1 LRIEIDW
8 KVAWGGRTL
17 ARLGIV
23 LALAVAAASAGTTA
37 ASVAGA
43 WDQYGAEG
51 ALWQLMNG
59 ARVNNG
65 LAPVQQDGTVVG
77 LARWRSQDMIERGY
91 FSHTIPGCGCEVYS
105 YYDSNGI
112 NYVLGGEN
120 IGWNSGWSD
129 AESPV
134 RIHEGFMASPGH
146 RANVLEARWTHGG
159 IGAYGRD
166 GVSYLNGEALG
177 NLRMYT
183 ELFYQAGYAAP
194 PPAAPAPAPAAPAAP
209 APAPAAPPPAAPAAA
224 PVAAAPSSA
233 APAPAPAAAIPVPVA
248 QEAAPVV
255 EEEPVEV
262 AVAAPEPPRPTRPV
276 DGRIKLIDREEA
288 AAAAAARPPR
298 DLNTAARQREGGAP
312 SVAASR
318 GSFRVD
324 AAEPSDQGIF
334 DTILRGILSFLL
346 G

>member
-17 ARLGIV
+17 VRLGM
-23 LALAVAAASAGTTA
+23 LFALAVAAVSAGTTA
-37 ASVAGA
+37 ASVASA
-43 WDQYGAEG
+43 WDQFSAEG
-51 ALWQLMNG
+51 TLWQLMNG

-65 LAPVQQDGTVVG
+65 LAPVQQDGTMVG

-91 FSHTIPGCGCEVYS
+91 FSHTIAGCGCEVYS
-105 YYDSNGI
+105 YYDSNGV

-159 IGAYGRD
+159 VGAYGRD
-166 GVSYLNGEALG
+166 GTSYLNGEALH

-183 ELFYQAGYAAP
+183 ELFYQAGYSAP
-194 PPAAPAPAPAAPAAP
+194 PPPPAPAPPVPVAPAPAAPAPAAPAPAAAAPAPAAP
-209 APAPAAPPPAAPAAA
+209 APAPA
-224 PVAAAPSSA
+224 PVAAAPVVDE
-233 APAPAPAAAIPVPVA
+233 AP
-248 QEAAPVV
+248 PVV
-255 EEEPVEV
+255 EEAPQPVEA
-262 AVAAPEPPRPTRPV
+262 AVEAPAPPRPTRPV
-276 DGRIKLIDREEA
+276 DGRIKLIDRAEA
-288 AAAAAARPPR
+288 EAAAAARPPR

-324 AAEPSDQGIF
+324 APAPSDQGIF
-334 DTILRGILSFLL
+334 DTILRGILGFLL